1 MATELIDRSILARFA
16 NPTILG
22 TSFETEAHTMAAE
35 CDTVGLI
42 RDVRDLEFATVWRTR
57 VATKRAEVVAFF
69 APMKSLA
76 YKLHRAICE
85 REGGVLA
92 LLDHPD
98 KRVVTAMQAFKA
110 AEDARR
116 REEEQRL
123 AEQRR
128 AQEQARLV
136 AEAGA
141 IESSEPALAAAI
153 LEEAV
158 ALQAPTVVLTDQVK
172 AVVSF
177 RKVWKWRYV
186 GNDKARAMA
195 LLPREWLQ
203 PNETAIGA
211 RVRSSEGTV
220 KIPGIEVYAEDIPL
234 R

>member
-1 MATELIDRSILARFA
+1 MATEIIDRSILARFA

-22 TSFETEAHTMAAE
+22 TSFETDAHTIAAE
-35 CDTVGLI
+35 CDTVSVI
-42 RDVRDLEFATVWRTR
+42 RDVQDLELATVWRTR

-76 YKLHRAICE
+76 YKLHRTICE

-98 KRVVTAMQAFKA
+98 ARVVIAMQAFKA
-110 AEDARR
+110 AEDVRR
-116 REEEQRL
+116 REAEQRL
-123 AEQRR
+123 AEERR
-128 AQEQARLV
+128 AEEQARLA
-136 AEAGA
+136 AEAAA

-153 LEEAV
+153 LEEALGV
-158 ALQAPTVVLTDQVK
+158 PMPTVVLPDQVK

-211 RVRSSEGTV
+211 RVRSSEGTA
-220 KIPGIEVYAEDIPL
+220 KIPGVEVYSDDIPL